1 MPLILDNST
10 DKPGIPVVSLKEYLS
25 QDRVLVIPPWQR
37 EYSWS
42 TSEDEQVDTL
52 LKDLLKFIRNPNS
65 EEYLIGSVVLC
76 ALPGEEKRPLL
87 IDGQQRTLTLTLLLM
102 CCQKYLKTFSLID
115 GNDNADTQLNSE
127 LISCINGNAYGML
140 KARVEMKRSDAD
152 VTLRELYDWSTLPG
166 EFDKSVFKNMD
177 KKNLT
182 QKNLISSAEF
192 IFRNLM
198 GNEKVSKDGTVSG
211 KPGNWLTPD
220 EMKKGISKLLNK
232 VKLIQISVNDKRESI
247 SVFDHINNRGMALNP
262 ADLVKNLMFESVKDN
277 EFDVI
282 SENWNNMTEILML
295 TKKSRLQDPRFILR
309 SISHVEYG
317 AHESYDNLD
326 VYWSRKFEEHQNDA
340 SKGIS
345 ALEFSKKLPK
355 YAHDLK
361 SLVLR
366 DPSFRYS
373 LSDIYLAGE
382 LGSVQHYSV
391 LLAGTHFASKETFQL
406 LCRQVNFRTLLYMLA
421 GEKTQSFDAM
431 IPDWAASVRELP
443 ESATKSDLISKYQ
456 KYAKPDE
463 KLFASLKENM
473 LEWDYTTSS
482 KKKIRSVLALLSV
495 ELNSLCNQAVRIEDA
510 MRARR
515 ITGESHAW
523 EIEHVFPQSKDK
535 SPQIQSIGNLVLLSA
550 SDNNNLSASE
560 PELKVEHYKHSSL
573 MLTKTLSGTS
583 MPNSHQQSKI
593 EELIKNLGIENLE
606 WNLLNW
612 NEVSIAARA
621 DFYYKYLSHIIKSVE
636 VAQ

>member
-1 MPLILDNST
+1 MPLILNTSENT
-10 DKPGIPVVSLKEYLS
+10 PSIPVVTLKDYLS
-25 QDRVLVIPPWQR
+25 QNRVIVIPPWQR

-65 EEYLIGSVVLC
+65 DEYLIGSVVLC
-76 ALPGEEKRPLL
+76 SLPGEEDRPLL

-115 GNDNADTQLNSE
+115 GNDNGDTQLNSE

-140 KARVEMKRSDAD
+140 KARVEMKGSDAD
-152 VTLRELYDWSTLPG
+152 TTLRELYDWSTLPG
-166 EFDKSVFKNMD
+166 EFDKTVFKNMD

-192 IFRNLM
+192 IFRTLM
-198 GNEKVSKDGTVSG
+198 GNEKLAKDGTVNG

-220 EMKKGISKLLNK
+220 EMKSGISKLLNK

-262 ADLVKNLMFESVKDN
+262 ADLVKNLMFESVKDS

-282 SENWNNMTEILML
+282 SSNWNNMTEILMS
-295 TKKSRLQDPRFILR
+295 TKKSRLQDPRYILR
-309 SISHVEYG
+309 AISHVEYG

-326 VYWSRKFEEHQNDA
+326 VYWSRKFREHQNDM

-345 ALEFSKKLPK
+345 AIDFSNKLPK
-355 YAHDLK
+355 YAHNLK
-361 SLVLR
+361 SLVTR
-366 DPSFRYS
+366 DGSFRFP
-373 LSDIYLAGE
+373 LSEIYLSGE

-391 LLAGTHFASKETFQL
+391 MLAGTHLTNKDTFQL

-421 GEKTQSFDAM
+421 GEKTQAFDAM
-431 IPDWAASVRELP
+431 IPDWAAAVGALP
-443 ESATKSDLISKYQ
+443 ENATKSDLVSKY
-456 KYAKPDE
+456 KLHAKPEE
-463 KLFASLKENM
+463 KLFSSLKENM

-495 ELNSLCNQAVRIEDA
+495 EMNALCSQAIRIEDA
-510 MRARR
+510 MRARK
-515 ITGESHAW
+515 IAGESHAW
-523 EIEHVFPQSKDK
+523 EIEHVYPQSKDK
-535 SPQIQSIGNLVLLSA
+535 SPMIQSIGNLVLLSS

-560 PELKVEHYKHSSL
+560 PAKKIEHYKHSSL
-573 MLTKTLSGTS
+573 ILTKTLSGTT
-583 MPNSHQQSKI
+583 MPNSTQQSKV
-593 EELIKNLGIENLE
+593 EELLHTLE
-606 WNLLNW
+606 IANDSWNLASWGEN
-612 NEVSIAARA
+612 SIDSRA
-621 DFYYKYLSHIIKSVE
+621 DFYYRYLAHVIKSVE
-636 VAQ
+636 IA